1 MSYIGIMKTLKR
13 IYGTIISSHLKV
25 DRQMAFVTGPRQVGK
40 TFVCRSLLPDKS
52 KYVNWDNLDDREIIL
67 KGPSALASKLGLE
80 RLSESK
86 QVTVLDEL
94 HKFPKWKSFL
104 KGFFDT
110 YEEQVN
116 ILVTGSLMM
125 NIHRKS
131 GDSLM
136 GRYFLYRMHPFSI
149 AELASTNLPS
159 PDSIIREP
167 LPIPENDFDALWEHG
182 GFPEPFIRRTNSF
195 TSRWWGLRLEQ
206 LIKED
211 MRDMT
216 RVHELAQLEVLARI
230 LQSRSGTQ
238 LNYSALAKEV
248 RVSVDTVRR
257 WIDTLCSMQFGFM
270 IRPWHKN
277 ISNSLRKEP
286 KWYLRDWTGIEDQG
300 ARVETF
306 VACHL
311 LKAVEGWSD
320 LGFGDFSLFY
330 LRDKMKRE
338 VDFLVVKDGV
348 PWFLAEVKK
357 RDEKI
362 SKSLHYFMEKTKS
375 PHAFQ
380 VVFDADYVDADCF
393 ASKGKP
399 FTVPAKTLLSQLL

>member
-1 MSYIGIMKTLKR
+1 MKNLKR
-13 IYGTIISSHLKV
+13 IYGSIISGHLKTN
-25 DRQMAFVTGPRQVGK
+25 RQILSRSGPRQVGK
-40 TFVCRSLLPDKS
+40 TFACRSLLQDKS
-52 KYVNWDNLDDREIIL
+52 KYVNWDNLDDRALIL
-67 KGPSALASKLGLE
+67 KGPSALASKLQLD
-80 RLSESK
+80 RLSASK
-86 QVTVLDEL
+86 TVIVLDEL
-94 HKFPKWKSFL
+94 HKFSKWKSFL

-110 YEEQVN
+110 YEEQAS

-149 AELASTNLPS
+149 AELANTDIPS
-159 PDSIIREP
+159 QKSIARPPSRISEK
-167 LPIPENDFDALWEHG
+167 DFNALYEHG
-182 GFPEPFIRRTNSF
+182 GFPEPFINRTKSF

-216 RVHELAQLEVLARI
+216 RLHELAQLEVMARI

-238 LNYSALAKEV
+238 LNYSTLASEV
-248 RVSVDTVRR
+248 RVSIDTVRR
-257 WIDTLCSMQFGFM
+257 WTDALCSMQFGFM
-270 IRPWHKN
+270 LRPWHKN
-277 ISNSLRKEP
+277 ISNSLLKEP
-286 KWYLRDWTGIEDQG
+286 KWYLRDWTGINDPG
-300 ARVETF
+300 ARIETF

-311 LKAVEGWSD
+311 LKAVEGWTD

-338 VDFLVVKDGV
+338 VDFLIVRDGI

-357 RDEKI
+357 SDDKI
-362 SKSLHYFMEKTKS
+362 SKSLHYFMEKTEA

-380 VVFDADYVDADCF
+380 IVFDADYVDADCF
-393 ASKGKP
+393 ASKGKGKP
-399 FTVPAKTLLSQLL
+399 LIVPAKTLLSQLI